1 MNKNSI
7 KHEIFRHNFATF
19 FLNFDNLVISQALL
33 LQPVSEFDD
42 FRLLGSTLFMNKI
55 EAVAGFQSMRR
66 DIHQIVRFISFI
78 KHKIIRKCDAL
89 VITRRLNCQ
98 QHMTKMLNIDI
109 FRQGVTARSAPLS
122 PIFSSLSIN

>member
-1 MNKNSI
+1 MPILKHAMLSISLGFKTKWMLMNKNSI

-55 EAVAGFQSMRR
+55 EAVAVS
-66 DIHQIVRFISFI
+66 
-78 KHKIIRKCDAL
+78 
-89 VITRRLNCQ
+89 N
-98 QHMTKMLNIDI
+98 
-109 FRQGVTARSAPLS
+109 P
-122 PIFSSLSIN
+122 